1 MDEGFLTACFPRSVK
16 VCGEKLSVFSPYHFL
31 MLQASGSPF
40 VGFSGQIA
48 PSDLLVAARICT
60 HRFGREIDLSPRLRD
75 IWHKW
80 RLTRNPAYFRRAC
93 EKLADFMGDHM
104 TGPKFWEITSGGQKT
119 RQLTAPDIQILICD
133 LMMRAHMSEDQ
144 AWNMS
149 FARAKWISA
158 TISELDGSDRKF
170 AYDDELKD
178 PE

>member
-31 MLQASGSPF
+31 MLQAVGSPF

-60 HRFGREIDLSPRLRD
+60 HRFGEAINLRPRLGD
-75 IWHKW
+75 VW
-80 RLTRNPAYFRRAC
+80 RRIRLSRSRTKLKAEC
-93 EKLADFMGDHM
+93 EKMAAFMGDHM